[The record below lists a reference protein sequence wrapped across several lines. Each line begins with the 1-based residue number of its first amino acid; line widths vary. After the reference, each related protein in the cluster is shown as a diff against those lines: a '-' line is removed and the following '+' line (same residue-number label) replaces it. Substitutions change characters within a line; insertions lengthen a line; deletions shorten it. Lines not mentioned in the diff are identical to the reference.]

1 MGVHREHHNGEIR
14 IKSIENIQVPPIRP
28 FPSELIDLYDV
39 PFKYFRVVRL
49 RKFSEQEDIQKE
61 AMVPS
66 KEAKLFTYKLLEEH
80 FLQVTKQP
88 ECRFINFRFHSKIFV
103 PNFQTKT
110 VRKQGGGG
118 TGMAKSFFL
127 FYVSQTQIVS
137 MLLEICYKSL
147 FNSMTRSAYNKSEN
161 RRLIE
166 KSQRLDGIVE
176 AMKERGES
184 EEYIAEVGST

>member
-1 MGVHREHHNGEIR
+1 
-14 IKSIENIQVPPIRP
+14 
-28 FPSELIDLYDV
+28 
-39 PFKYFRVVRL
+39 
-49 RKFSEQEDIQKE
+49 
-61 AMVPS
+61 MVF
-66 KEAKLFTYKLLEEH
+66 EYL
-80 FLQVTKQP
+80 
-88 ECRFINFRFHSKIFV
+88 
-103 PNFQTKT
+103 QTKT
-110 VRKQGGGG
+110 VRKPGGGG

-166 KSQRLDGIVE
+166 KSLRLDGIVE

-184 EEYIAEVGST
+184 EEYIAEVIKSFYF